1 MTAVDNEVVPEV
13 LQESLD
19 GDSSQCRLLTLEL
32 IQEIEASDEYQL
44 VDRYMTQADHKQT
57 QHRLG

>member
-1 MTAVDNEVVPEV
+1 MTSVDNEVVPEV

-44 VDRYMTQADHKQT
+44 IDRYMTQGDHKQT

>member
-1 MTAVDNEVVPEV
+1 MTSVDNEVVPEV

-44 VDRYMTQADHKQT
+44 IDRYMTQVDHKQT